1 MVRLSPE
8 EGITPAHAGNTPVR
22 SRYPKIRRDHPRTR
36 GEYSFSR
43 LPGQSSRGSPPH
55 TRGILFFS
63 SFFGPSPGITP
74 AHAGNTGNLQPFQ
87 YFRMDHPRTRGEYF
101 ENSSTQSFQKGSPP
115 HTRGILYVSVGGV
128 VVAGITPA
136 HAGNTS
142 CMRGRE
148 RYRRDHPRTRGEYVL
163 FICVEFNVQGSPPH
177 TRGIPSFSCSGT
189 WFCGITPAHAGNT
202 L

>member
-74 AHAGNTGNLQPFQ
+74 AHAGNTLSNIRAN
-87 YFRMDHPRTRGEYF
+87 YTNADHPRTRGEYAVDSHKRIPY
-101 ENSSTQSFQKGSPP
+101 EGSPP
-115 HTRGILYVSVGGV
+115 HTRGIPVTSSPSSTSEW
-128 VVAGITPA
+128 ITPA

-142 CMRGRE
+142 CMRHHLPGQ
-148 RYRRDHPRTRGEYVL
+148 RDHPRTRGEYHIL
-163 FICVEFNVQGSPPH
+163 AFFGIGYLGSPPH
-177 TRGIPSFSCSGT
+177 TRGIRQ
-189 WFCGITPAHAGNT
+189 I
-202 L
+202 

>member
-55 TRGILFFS
+55 TRGIPVTS
-63 SFFGPSPGITP
+63 SPSSTSEWITP
-74 AHAGNTGNLQPFQ
+74 AHAGNTSKTRP
-87 YFRMDHPRTRGEYF
+87 RKVSKRDHPRTRGEYSMYLSA
-101 ENSSTQSFQKGSPP
+101 ELWLPGSPP
-115 HTRGILYVSVGGV
+115 HTRGIRHVCEGGRDT
-128 VVAGITPA
+128 AGITPA

-142 CMRGRE
+142 
-148 RYRRDHPRTRGEYVL
+148 
-163 FICVEFNVQGSPPH
+163 
-177 TRGIPSFSCSGT
+177 FSSV
-189 WFCGITPAHAGNT
+189 
-202 L
+202 